1 MTSFCKVEIFFG
13 LDWILTKNQ
22 IPNTKIQFE
31 LEIEIEP
38 MSVNAN
44 VLLNQRGIYT
54 DLIRIVNDYTVGDR
68 VFWKG
73 KYDSVVS
80 ELNSELEKEMRF
92 RRDINNYSD
101 TFQTRLGHNIA
112 FATRRKIACITQQ
125 YGECI
130 RDGAKTMNLHESF
143 KRYNVV
149 GIHRVAFDNLVFKL
163 KQMVRVK
170 DYRVYK
176 FKSNFPPSFEIN
188 ITSKLRRHMNDYNYK
203 EYQCYIGEDS
213 TKLWPTKIN
222 WGDRKIQQQKRSIC
236 NEVKANYD
244 MKQHWVRIMENQTEN
259 RFSEN
264 YQLTPTVKIS
274 HVNEKSI
281 RVRVNTFDG
290 KPVEVTKKISQDKK
304 TNRLYICDPV
314 LKKRRLYAD
323 KKYVHC
329 PSKYLTLYKN
339 M

>member
-1 MTSFCKVEIFFG
+1 MTNFCKTEIFFG
-13 LDWILTKNQ
+13 LNRIRIKKIKNQ
-22 IPNTKIQFE
+22 NPSE
-31 LEIEIEP
+31 LKLDT
-38 MSVNAN
+38 MSANAN
-44 VLLNQRGIYT
+44 VLLKQVGIYT
-54 DLIRIVNDYTVGDR
+54 ELMNIVNDYTVGER
-68 VFWKG
+68 SFWKG

-80 ELNSELEKEMRF
+80 ELNSELEKEKRF

-101 TFQTRLGHNIA
+101 TFQARLGRIIA
-112 FATRRKIACITQQ
+112 FSTQRKIACITQR

-130 RDGAKTMNLHESF
+130 NDTAKTMSVQDYF

-149 GIHRVAFDNLVFKL
+149 GIHRIAFDNLVFRL
-163 KQMVRVK
+163 KQMIRVK
-170 DYRVYK
+170 DYKVYK
-176 FKSNFPPSFEIN
+176 FKSNSPPIFQIN
-188 ITSKLRRHMNDYNYK
+188 LTSRLMRHLNDYSHE
-203 EYQCYIGEDS
+203 EYECYIGEDS
-213 TKLWPTKIN
+213 NKLWPTKMN
-222 WGDRKIQQQKRSIC
+222 WGDRKIQQQKRIIC
-236 NEVKANYD
+236 NEIKAKYD
-244 MKQHWVRIMENQTEN
+244 MKQHWVRIMKKQTEN

-329 PSKYLTLYKN
+329 PSEYLTLYKT